1 MTESRLDAV
10 ERQLRELARRLERL
24 EAQVVPGAPV
34 RRPAVAPR
42 PVAAPAPVAPR
53 RPARAVPSARLPS
66 AGLEALLGGRVLAWL
81 GGVAILLGI
90 VFFLGMAISRGWI
103 DESARTVL
111 AFLGSSLLL
120 VVGVWLYER
129 KGRVEAALAAVASA
143 LSGLFATLVVAT
155 QIYDLIPAGLG
166 LGCAALVGIVA
177 IAIAVRWSSTIVGAI
192 GILGALLA
200 PVLVGAD
207 TSGPSLTFLAIALA
221 AAVGVLLWQR
231 WNWLSLGAFAVSAP
245 QLGAWLA
252 DNYSDRL
259 SLTLAVLAGFWALY
273 VVAAIGY
280 ELRVRSAD
288 SLPVASWFLLLGNVA
303 LIAGAGYFALEDTG
317 HPNAAVV
324 WILAV
329 AGAHI
334 LLGGLA
340 LRQPI
345 SREIGSLLICAGM
358 GLSAIGFA
366 DALDGPVLVA
376 GWAVQAVVLAYL
388 ATRASAV
395 PSSYGSNAQRLMF
408 GAAGFLALALGHTLA
423 YEAPPQALL
432 DGVEDLGKA
441 LAALGASAAAALACG
456 LLWRRI
462 KPQWGQ
468 AAELAGAAALPVYL
482 ASVAIIDPLGVTPS
496 GESVQAGQVWL
507 SAFWTVTGLGAVL
520 YGLRRNARGFRLAGL
535 ALLGLAIAKVYTY
548 DLSELEELSRVF
560 SFIALGLLLLVGA
573 FAYQR
578 IQIGATEQGERA
590 SR

>member
-177 IAIAVRWSSTIVGAI
+177 VAIAVRWSSTIVGAI

-468 AAELAGAAALPVYL
+468 AAELAGAAALVYL
-482 ASVAIIDPLGVTPS
+482 ASVAIIDTLGVTPS